1 METLTPLQEVIK
13 GKVEFIILVHPLI
26 PLSEAI
32 EDLTGG
38 VGNEIHITDIL
49 DRNKFWQEELMNVNN
64 EFLFG
69 CVTGAFDGWRDEEPM
84 IARQGITRMH
94 SYTIL
99 EAKEVEGK
107 RLMKIRYPIQALTFT
122 VTHDH

>member
-1 METLTPLQEVIK
+1 MPLQEVIK
-13 GKVEFIILVHPLI
+13 GKLAFVELVHPLT

-38 VGNEIHITDIL
+38 VGNEIHISDIL
-49 DRNKFWQEELMNVNN
+49 DRNKFWKEELMNVNN
-64 EFLFG
+64 DFLFG
-69 CVTGAFDGWRDEEPM
+69 CVTGTFDDWRDEEEPM

-107 RLMKIRYPIQALTFT
+107 RLMKIR
-122 VTHDH
+122 